1 MHRWNKRW
9 VRCNVW
15 RWKSVIARIRSRQSK
30 RERSEKSTWRDT
42 TIGGLPISGNV
53 SDFFGHAG
61 DCDKE

>member
-1 MHRWNKRW
+1 M
-9 VRCNVW
+9 
-15 RWKSVIARIRSRQSK
+15 IARIGSRQSK